1 MKPKIFHSPVP
12 FTLESG
18 DTLPYLEIAYHTY
31 GHLNSDSS
39 NVIWV
44 MHALTANSEVADW
57 WPHTVEEGKFLDPS
71 KYFIVCANVIGSCYG
86 STGPLSINPLTG
98 KPWYN
103 DFPLITIRDMV
114 GAHILLAEHLGI
126 TKIECV
132 IGSSL
137 GGYQAIEL
145 LCSFPGFAN
154 KAVLIAT
161 GSYTHPWQAA
171 FNETM
176 RMILEADQT
185 YGTPTPDAGTKG
197 LAAARAL
204 GLLSYR
210 GRTAYDITQKDNITL
225 NNIPFNRKVHS
236 YQRYQGDKLT
246 RRFNAYSY
254 HRICSAVDSH
264 DIARGRGTRDQ
275 VLKSIKCPCLII
287 AISSDLIYPPCDHED
302 MAKFIPNA
310 KFTVIDSPFAH
321 DGFLVEHEKLDH
333 LIKDFL
339 TI

>member
-1 MKPKIFHSPVP
+1 MTPTIFHSSDS

-18 DTLPYLEIAYHTY
+18 AILPSIDIAYHTY
-31 GHLNSDSS
+31 GRLNDTAS

-71 KYFIVCANVIGSCYG
+71 KYFIICANVIGSCYG
-86 STGPLSINPLTG
+86 STGPLSLNPDTG
-98 KPWYN
+98 RPWYN
-103 DFPLITIRDMV
+103 DFPNITVRDMV
-114 GAHILLAEHLGI
+114 RAHMLLAKHLGI
-126 TKIECV
+126 NEVFCV

-145 LCSFPGFAN
+145 LCTFPGFAK

-161 GSYTHPWQAA
+161 GSYTRPWQAA

-185 YGTPTPDAGTKG
+185 FNLPQPDAGTKG

-210 GRTAYDITQKDNITL
+210 GRTAYDLTQSDNDQL
-225 NNIPFNRKVHS
+225 NDIPFNRKVHS

-246 RRFNAYSY
+246 RRFNAHSY

-264 DIARGRGTRDQ
+264 DVGRGRGPRDRI
-275 VLKSIKCPCLII
+275 LSKIACPCMII

-302 MAKFIPNA
+302 MVQFIPNN
-310 KFTVIDSPFAH
+310 TYHVIDSPFAH
-321 DGFLVEHEKLDH
+321 DGFLVEHEKLNT

-339 TI
+339 SV